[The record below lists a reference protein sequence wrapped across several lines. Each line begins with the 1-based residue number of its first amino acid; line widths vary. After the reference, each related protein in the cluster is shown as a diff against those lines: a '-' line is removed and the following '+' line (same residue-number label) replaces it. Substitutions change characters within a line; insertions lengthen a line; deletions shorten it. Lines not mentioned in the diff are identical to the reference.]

1 MRAYAFPRAEIVH
14 ETRAERFGGIDL
26 GTHPTKV
33 GLTRSPDMKNLV
45 AEETHF
51 LVKRPGYK
59 RVCAPGTPVYGLFPL
74 PDGGGALLCHHGDTL
89 SVLAQDGTLTAL
101 VTGAACDF
109 SAAFVMGGALYVL
122 DGATYRVV
130 KQEAGVWKARAVAE
144 VAFVPTTTINVPP
157 TGGGTAFEP
166 VNLLTPCRINTF
178 VGNGSATQFFL
189 DVKNL
194 DSTAVTASVNGTA
207 VTVSAVDRTT
217 GVVTLASAPPNG
229 NGVANVTIT
238 FAKTVNGYL
247 EKINKC
253 RIAGLYG
260 GKNDTRVFLSGNA
273 DEPACDWQSGLY
285 DPTYFPDTGY
295 TRIGSDASAIVG
307 YVKQYESQIVV
318 KEGGTHEATQ
328 YLRTYLMA
336 DDGSALY
343 PLKQGA
349 LGAGALARRGFA
361 SLGDTPLFVSARG
374 VMGVYGTAV
383 AEQRAIRSA
392 SRAIDPRL
400 TAENDLAHACAAVFE
415 DKYYLAVGTHCYV
428 ADGRITDEDG
438 APAWYYWDNFPA
450 QCFAQSGGALYFG
463 TADGR
468 VCRMCRADEDHA
480 YLDDGAAIDA
490 YWCTPVL
497 SLGDWSGYKSV
508 RAFFPVLMPYS
519 RSGARVRYLADG
531 NPVAEETH
539 NLDLFSFATF
549 DFSRLSFR
557 CVPGA
562 SPFHMRRTL
571 RRCTTVQLRVG
582 NDRAD
587 EPFGLLALVLRYT
600 RGVDVK

>member
-1 MRAYAFPRAEIVH
+1 MRAYAFART
-14 ETRAERFGGIDL
+14 ETVREMRAERFGGIDL
-26 GTHPTKV
+26 GTHPSKL

-45 AEETHF
+45 AEQTHF

-59 RVCAPGTPVYGLFPL
+59 RICALDTPIYGLFAL
-74 PDGGGALLCHHGDTL
+74 PEGDGALLCHYGDTL
-89 SVLAQDGTLTAL
+89 GVLGTDGAVTAL
-101 VTGAACDF
+101 VTGAARDF

-122 DGATYRVV
+122 DGATYRVITR
-130 KQEAGVWKARAVAE
+130 EAGAWKAAAVAE
-144 VAFVPTTTINVPP
+144 TAFVPTTTISAPP
-157 TGGGTAFEP
+157 TGGGRAFEA
-166 VNLLTPCRINTF
+166 VNLLTPRRINTF

-194 DSTAVTASVNGTA
+194 DDAAVTASVDGKA
-207 VTVSAVDRTT
+207 VTVSAVDRAT

-229 NGVANVTIT
+229 NGTANVTIT
-238 FAKTVNGYL
+238 FAKTVSGYL
-247 EKINKC
+247 DKINKC
-253 RIAGLYG
+253 RVAGLYG
-260 GKNDTRVFLSGNA
+260 GKNDTRVFLSGNP
-273 DEPACDWQSGLY
+273 DERACDWQSGLY

-318 KEGGTHEATQ
+318 KEGGAQEATQ

-336 DDGSALY
+336 EDGNALY

-349 LGAGALARRGFA
+349 LGAGALARRAFA

-383 AEQRAIRSA
+383 AEQRAIRAA

-400 TAENDLAHACAAVFE
+400 TAESALAHACATVFE

-428 ADGRITDEDG
+428 ADGRIADEDG

-450 QCFAQSGGALYFG
+450 QCFAESGGALYFG

-468 VCRMCRADEDHA
+468 VCRLCRAQEEHA

-497 SLGDWSGYKSV
+497 NLGDWSGYKNV

-519 RSGARVRYLADG
+519 RSGARVRYFADG
-531 NPVAEETH
+531 NPVAEETR
-539 NLDLFSFATF
+539 NLDLFSFETF

-562 SPFHMRRTL
+562 SPIRLRRTL
-571 RRCTTVQLRVG
+571 RRCTSVQLRVG